1 MRYAIALFCPPLAMV
16 LARRPL
22 QAFAATALL
31 ILAAALWPAVSGL
44 FIAGLTVLWACHVA
58 GAHYAADE
66 LEGLRE
72 SIRRSKM
79 KPL

>member
-1 MRYAIALFCPPLAMV
+1 MRYAIALFCPPLAMA

-31 ILAAALWPAVSGL
+31 ILAAVLWPAISGL